1 MTILRNRKVINIV
14 SILLVMIFTFGF
26 TLGYYTIPE
35 IQAQEEE
42 EEEPLSKNLW
52 DVITEVFSMGNAVG
66 PQDNN
71 CTADSACYCDDEF
84 GSCSC

>member
-26 TLGYYTIPE
+26 TLGNYTIPE

-42 EEEPLSKNLW
+42 EPLTKDLW
-52 DVITEVFSMGNAVG
+52 DVIIEVLSMGNAVG